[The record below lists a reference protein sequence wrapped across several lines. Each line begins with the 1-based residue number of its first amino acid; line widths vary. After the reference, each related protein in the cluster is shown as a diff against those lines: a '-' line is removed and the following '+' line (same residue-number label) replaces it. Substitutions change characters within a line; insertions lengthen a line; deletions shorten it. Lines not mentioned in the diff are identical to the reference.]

1 MCMGDRPSGS
11 VARSSVVIAG
21 AVGMPT
27 HWATGDKPHV
37 LKFNDSKSFVLYIIF
52 DKFCSVF

>member
-21 AVGMPT
+21 AVG
-27 HWATGDKPHV
+27 TGDKPHV
-37 LKFNDSKSFVLYIIF
+37 LKFSDSKSFVLYIIF